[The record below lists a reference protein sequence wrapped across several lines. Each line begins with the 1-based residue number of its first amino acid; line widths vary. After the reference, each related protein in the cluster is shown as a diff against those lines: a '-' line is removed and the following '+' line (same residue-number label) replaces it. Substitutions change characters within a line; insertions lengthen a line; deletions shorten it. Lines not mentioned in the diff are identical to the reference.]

1 MVVRGPVVA
10 LVLLGLVPAALWPGR
25 AGVVA
30 AGWLLG
36 VALLVVVDLL
46 LTPSPRS
53 LLADRGGVP
62 AVRLGGSTTAELPLT
77 NDGARRV
84 RGLVQD
90 AWVPSAGADGTRHLL
105 DVAPGQVQRVR
116 TTLTPTR
123 RGDRPATGLAVR
135 VHGPM
140 GLA

>member
-53 LLADRGGVP
+53 LLADRGEVP
-62 AVRLGGSTTAELPLT
+62 AVRLGGSTTAELP
-77 NDGARRV
+77 
-84 RGLVQD
+84 
-90 AWVPSAGADGTRHLL
+90 WVVHRAACIAASCSAVTPSGS
-105 DVAPGQVQRVR
+105 
-116 TTLTPTR
+116 TT
-123 RGDRPATGLAVR
+123 
-135 VHGPM
+135 
-140 GLA
+140 